1 MIIGQQ
7 WHHSLRCAH
16 QCVGRDPL
24 HLFAD
29 PDACHRR
36 LVEPDDD
43 VVEHHIGRGGQ
54 QHLQG
59 GRQPDLQNAQRYRLL
74 QGNVLRRQGDH
85 GPAADPPQVKN
96 EVNAGGAVREEGG
109 DRRSPRQRLG
119 DRQEIEYAADQSPQ
133 QNGNDL
139 IALSFCFQHTQ
150 FPLCHFSAPDT
161 RFLAKDPALWKQGGV
176 FHIAGGEK

>member
-1 MIIGQQ
+1 MLISPPIERPKLA
-7 WHHSLRCAH
+7 SLDAPSARMKWAATRLNVEDPPPRIST
-16 QCVGRDPL
+16 QNTYALVYGRR
-24 HLFAD
+24 
-29 PDACHRR
+29 AC
-36 LVEPDDD
+36 
-43 VVEHHIGRGGQ
+43 
-54 QHLQG
+54 
-59 GRQPDLQNAQRYRLL
+59 
-74 QGNVLRRQGDH
+74 LRR
-85 GPAADPPQVKN
+85 A
-96 EVNAGGAVREEGG
+96 
-109 DRRSPRQRLG
+109 PRQRLG

>member
-1 MIIGQQ
+1 M
-7 WHHSLRCAH
+7 R
-16 QCVGRDPL
+16 
-24 HLFAD
+24 
-29 PDACHRR
+29 
-36 LVEPDDD
+36 E
-43 VVEHHIGRGGQ
+43 
-54 QHLQG
+54 
-59 GRQPDLQNAQRYRLL
+59 N
-74 QGNVLRRQGDH
+74 
-85 GPAADPPQVKN
+85 AADPPYDGQQDSAQ
-96 EVNAGGAVREEGG
+96 NAHGGKAISARL
-109 DRRSPRQRLG
+109 RRAPRQRLW